1 MPDDR
6 QTKTAAPLT
15 EGRVHKGGL
24 NPASRIYERPPGP
37 GAMRA
42 LTDGK
47 AQAAEQ
53 DDSYQ
58 RGYAA
63 GERRVYLNMLS
74 EALKGLGRDS
84 PEWNASRWAKEREEA
99 IAKLR
104 SVCGEFGDND
114 WQDNLN
120 LSDIIEKH
128 LERYIEEIACG

>member
-24 NPASRIYERPPGP
+24 NPASRVYERPPGP

-47 AQAAEQ
+47 TQAAEQ
-53 DDSYQ
+53 DDSYE

-74 EALKGLGRDS
+74 GTQG
-84 PEWNASRWAKEREEA
+84 PWSRQPRMERKSVGKRA
-99 IAKLR
+99 GGGDRKIAQRLR
-104 SVCGEFGDND
+104 GVRRQRLAGQFELVG
-114 WQDNLN
+114 
-120 LSDIIEKH
+120 
-128 LERYIEEIACG
+128 YY